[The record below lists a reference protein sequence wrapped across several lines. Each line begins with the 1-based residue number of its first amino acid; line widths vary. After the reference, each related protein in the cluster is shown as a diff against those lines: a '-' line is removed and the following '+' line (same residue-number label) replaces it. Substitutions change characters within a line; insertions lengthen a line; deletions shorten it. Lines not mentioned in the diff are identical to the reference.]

1 MHELTVTQDVL
12 QLALEHAGRAGAKRV
27 QRINLVVGALSG
39 IVDDSIQF
47 YFDFVSQGTPAEGA
61 QLTFERVP
69 TRFRCR
75 ACGQEFEF
83 QDDNWTCPACQAL
96 GGEIIAG
103 REFYMDSIEVE

>member
-1 MHELTVTQDVL
+1 MHELAVTQNVL
-12 QLALEHAGRAGAKRV
+12 QIALEHAGRAGAKRV
-27 QRINLVVGALSG
+27 QRINLVIGALSG

-61 QLTFERVP
+61 QLSFERVP
-69 TRFRCR
+69 ARFRCR

-83 QDDNWTCPACQAL
+83 QDDNWACPACQAL